1 MSQSEVEGLTMQA
14 SGPLAGTVIAD
25 FSRVLAGPYATM
37 LLADL
42 GATVIKVESPDGDD
56 TRQWVP
62 PVRNGISTYYMSV
75 NRNKHSITLDL
86 KNEAD
91 LEVAYQIIDRA
102 DVFIENW
109 KPGGLKKFG
118 LDPESVTRRWP
129 HIVHSSITGFGSAGG
144 ASMPGY
150 DLLAQALSGMM
161 EITGSPD
168 GPPQRSGVAV
178 FDVMTGMHA
187 AIGILAA
194 LQERRTSGHGQHLE
208 VNLLSSAISSL
219 VNQTAG
225 YAAAGNVPTRQ
236 GNDHPSLF
244 PYGPFKAKD
253 RDLVITC
260 GNDNQFGRLMEQ
272 LGCPE
277 VAADPRFLT
286 MKDRNTN
293 RETLREIIEAQ
304 LGQDTAKAW
313 FDKLQAVQVPC
324 APILGIDGGIE
335 FATSIG
341 LEPVVNAGTG
351 DDTVP
356 SIRNPINFSRTEV
369 TYDKAPADSRG
380 RLRSCTTMADSVSGE
395 TRNPELCLTLS
406 KFKLL
411 QRPSRCNCGG
421 QIRTSMGTSIMFRS

>member
-1 MSQSEVEGLTMQA
+1 MSSTKNEDLTISS
-14 SGPLAGTVIAD
+14 SGPLTGIVVAD

-42 GATVIKVESPDGDD
+42 GATVIKVESPAGDD
-56 TRQWVP
+56 TRQWMP
-62 PVRNGISTYYMSV
+62 PARDGISTYYMSV
-75 NRNKHSITLDL
+75 NRNKHSVTLDL
-86 KNEAD
+86 TDADD
-91 LEVAYQIIDRA
+91 LETAYQIIDRA

-118 LDPESVTRRWP
+118 LDPASVAQRWP
-129 HIVHSSITGFGSAGG
+129 QIIHSSITGFGSAGG

-178 FDVMTGMHA
+178 FDVVTGMHA

-194 LQERRTSGHGQHLE
+194 LQERSTSGKGQHLE

-225 YAAAGNVPTRQ
+225 YAAAGNIPTRQ

-272 LGCPE
+272 LGRPE
-277 VAADPRFLT
+277 LASDPRFVT
-286 MKDRNTN
+286 MKERNAN
-293 RETLREIIEAQ
+293 REALREIIEAQ
-304 LGQDTAKAW
+304 LAQDTAQAW

-324 APILGIDGGIE
+324 APILGVDGGIE
-335 FATSIG
+335 FATDIG
-341 LEPVVNAGTG
+341 LEPIVIAGKGDNA
-351 DDTVP
+351 VP
-356 SIRNPINFSRTEV
+356 TIKNPISFSRTEV
-369 TYDKAPADSRG
+369 TYDKAPPALGADSEAVREW
-380 RLRSCTTMADSVSGE
+380 LAQYPAKQKAANHV
-395 TRNPELCLTLS
+395 
-406 KFKLL
+406 
-411 QRPSRCNCGG
+411 
-421 QIRTSMGTSIMFRS
+421 

>member
-1 MSQSEVEGLTMQA
+1 MSSRTAEGLA
-14 SGPLAGTVIAD
+14 VASSGPLAGIVVAD

-42 GATVIKVESPDGDD
+42 GATVIKVESPAGDD
-56 TRQWVP
+56 TRQWMP
-62 PVRNGISTYYMSV
+62 PARDGISTYYMSV
-75 NRNKHSITLDL
+75 NRNKHSVTLDL
-86 KNEAD
+86 TDADD
-91 LEVAYQIIDRA
+91 LETAYQIIDRA

-118 LDPESVTRRWP
+118 LDPASVAQRWP
-129 HIVHSSITGFGSAGG
+129 QVIHSSITGFGSAGG

-194 LQERRTSGHGQHLE
+194 LHERSTSGKGQHLE
-208 VNLLSSAISSL
+208 VNLLSSALSSL

-225 YAAAGNVPTRQ
+225 YAAAGNIPTRQ

-253 RDLVITC
+253 RELVITC
-260 GNDNQFGRLMEQ
+260 GNDRQFGRLMEQ
-272 LGCPE
+272 LGRPE
-277 VAADPRFLT
+277 LADDPRFLT
-286 MKDRNTN
+286 MQDRNTN
-293 RETLREIIEAQ
+293 RETLRDIIETQ
-304 LGQDTAKAW
+304 LAHDTAEAW

-335 FATSIG
+335 FATEIG
-341 LEPVVNAGTG
+341 LEPVVTAGTG
-351 DDTVP
+351 HHAVP
-356 SIRNPINFSRTEV
+356 TIKHPINFSRTEA
-369 TYDKAPADSRG
+369 TYDKAPPALGEDSEAVRQW
-380 RLRSCTTMADSVSGE
+380 LAQQPAKQKNLNHV
-395 TRNPELCLTLS
+395 
-406 KFKLL
+406 
-411 QRPSRCNCGG
+411 
-421 QIRTSMGTSIMFRS
+421 

>member
-1 MSQSEVEGLTMQA
+1 MSLQVDEGLTTRS
-14 SGPLAGTVIAD
+14 SGPLAGIVIAD
-25 FSRVLAGPYATM
+25 FSRVLAGPYCTM

-42 GATVIKVESPDGDD
+42 GATVIKVESPTGDD

-62 PVRNGISTYYMSV
+62 PVRDGISTYYLSV
-75 NRNKHSITLDL
+75 NRNKQSVTLDL
-86 KNEAD
+86 KDEAD
-91 LEVAYQIIDRA
+91 LETAYQIIDRC

-118 LDPESVTRRWP
+118 LDPESVAKRWP
-129 HIVHSSITGFGSAGG
+129 HIIHTSVTGFGSTGG

-168 GPPQRSGVAV
+168 GAPQRSGVAV

-194 LQERRTSGHGQHLE
+194 IQERAASGDGQHVE
-208 VNLLSSAISSL
+208 VNLLSSALSSL

-244 PYGPFKAKD
+244 PYGPFMAQD

-260 GNDNQFGRLMEQ
+260 GNDSQFGRLMTA
-272 LGCPE
+272 LGRPE
-277 VAADPRFLT
+277 CIEDAKFKT
-286 MKDRNTN
+286 MKDRNAN
-293 RETLREIIEAQ
+293 REGLREIIEIQ
-304 LGQDTAKAW
+304 FGQDTAQAW
-313 FDKLQAVQVPC
+313 FDTLQAVQVPC

-341 LEPVVNAGTG
+341 LEPVVSVGTG
-351 DDTVP
+351 DESVP
-356 SIRNPINFSRTEV
+356 TIKNPITFSRTAV
-369 TYDKAPADSRG
+369 TYDKAPPALGADSAAVREW
-380 RLRSCTTMADSVSGE
+380 LTTYPPKQNTANHVES
-395 TRNPELCLTLS
+395 
-406 KFKLL
+406 
-411 QRPSRCNCGG
+411 
-421 QIRTSMGTSIMFRS
+421 

>member
-1 MSQSEVEGLTMQA
+1 MSSRTAEGLA
-14 SGPLAGTVIAD
+14 VASSGPLAGIVVAD

-42 GATVIKVESPDGDD
+42 GATVIKVESPAGDD
-56 TRQWVP
+56 TRQWMP
-62 PVRNGISTYYMSV
+62 PARDGISTYYMSV
-75 NRNKHSITLDL
+75 NRNKHSVTLDL
-86 KNEAD
+86 TDADD
-91 LEVAYQIIDRA
+91 LETAYQIIDRA

-118 LDPESVTRRWP
+118 LDPASVAQRWP
-129 HIVHSSITGFGSAGG
+129 QVIHSSITGFGSAGG

-194 LQERRTSGHGQHLE
+194 LQERAGSGKGQHLE
-208 VNLLSSAISSL
+208 VNLLSSALSSL

-225 YAAAGNVPTRQ
+225 YAAAGNIPTRQ

-253 RDLVITC
+253 RELVITC
-260 GNDNQFGRLMEQ
+260 GNDRQFGRLMEQ
-272 LGCPE
+272 LGHPE
-277 VAADPRFLT
+277 LADDPRFLT
-286 MKDRNTN
+286 MQDRNTN
-293 RETLREIIEAQ
+293 RETLREIIETQ
-304 LGQDTAKAW
+304 LAHDTAEAW

-335 FATSIG
+335 FATEIG
-341 LEPVVNAGTG
+341 LEPVVTAGTG
-351 DDTVP
+351 HHAVP
-356 SIRNPINFSRTEV
+356 TIKHPINFSRTEA
-369 TYDKAPADSRG
+369 TYDKAPPALGADSEAVRQW
-380 RLRSCTTMADSVSGE
+380 LAQQPAKQKNLNHV
-395 TRNPELCLTLS
+395 
-406 KFKLL
+406 
-411 QRPSRCNCGG
+411 
-421 QIRTSMGTSIMFRS
+421 